1 MKRLLYILSFVLI
14 ALSCTDE
21 LTEVKPI
28 LDSNKVTVDLS
39 VSIPEA
45 HPATKAFGDNPTVDN
60 LYLAVFDE
68 SGFLVEYVKANPL
81 ESATTND
88 TEYKYSVK
96 LTLSETAR
104 IIHFIANAP
113 ETIRFGREEEVI
125 TSLYTSGTNDAYWY
139 RKEIAKIE
147 AADPNAKDLT
157 PAESTINALSNIPLV
172 RNFAKIVVKTA
183 ADCDFTL
190 TSYAVFN
197 TPTQGS
203 IAAYNRSKG
212 EFVDYPGKSFET
224 LIGKEEGYDAFV
236 PGSAE
241 LNTEVS
247 VNAFKTTPA
256 YVYERETP
264 INNPAY
270 VLVYGTY
277 GGKNVYYKVDLRD
290 QSGKYFPILRNFQYT
305 VTINSVTRDGYLTP
319 EDAVKYG
326 GSGDIS
332 TSVDENIVSLTNISD
347 GEVRLSVEYTSKV
360 LVTEDNVPL
369 WYKFE
374 TLGSAVLKK
383 VTIKLA
389 NDGNAISGI
398 VANGGTITEY
408 VDNNPI
414 SNEKRTITV
423 DPAQIGA
430 AQKTGS
436 LLIIAE
442 YELNGSHHTIQRK
455 VSYTLTAPYEME
467 VKCVPGEVD
476 KKINEAFDLNITIP
490 DGLGSS
496 MFPLAFNI
504 EAQNLSITPDN
515 DNLPVITGI
524 SNIPGVQKS
533 AFWFVKYLTKEEYY
547 ALDVVDGKRTVQCH
561 FKTNKAESATNIY
574 VTNRYFVAYVND
586 IFPSTTGLVPYD
598 VDYLGNYSKSFV
610 NLDFSVDPIGMGIGK
625 ATTFTFD
632 MTAVPDGNV
641 TVTLIN
647 AQPADGETDL
657 INGRVDANGNAVFDY
672 NTTSRSGSFDLI
684 TTTDDDAVI
693 VKLEASHFK
702 PVEAEVGRDW
712 MHFKNL
718 TISPNRLLQGIG
730 KSASISFT
738 MADNDVD
745 FASNTVT
752 ITLVGLKDANGKS
765 TLTVKPSTKTVTID
779 GLVTT
784 TVADEVKF
792 TVSATGYKDE
802 SATKT
807 RSRGSFSNLTFSQDG
822 KTVTS
827 LPSST
832 SQNVDFSFE
841 MSDYEDGM
849 PVTVELEG
857 LESTDNTLTRSTTY
871 TYTVNGTGKQTIKL
885 KTVAGLAECWV
896 KLSADGFDVSEQKKI
911 QLVDKQTVTASLTFD
926 KINKRTSSTNQTQ
939 VWTENDITFTN
950 NKNKSKTNVSNE
962 YNPIHLYSNQNVI
975 VSVPSGG
982 VITKIVFTCSSNNN
996 AKTLQSTIGDS
1007 ATRSGSIVT
1016 VTVGGTSSEYTISSL
1031 NDEVKL
1037 SSISVTYDKKV

>member
-1 MKRLLYILSFVLI
+1 MI

-21 LTEVKPI
+21 LTELKPV
-28 LDSNKVTVDLS
+28 LDSDKVTVDFTVL
-39 VSIPEA
+39 IPEGQN
-45 HPATKAFGDNPTVDN
+45 PTKAFGDNPNVRN

-68 SGFLVEYVKANPL
+68 NRFLVEYVKADPL
-81 ESATTND
+81 QLASTNE
-88 TEYKYSVK
+88 TRYKYSVT
-96 LTLSETAR
+96 LTLSDTKR

-113 ETIRFGREEEVI
+113 ETIRYGRDEEVI

-139 RKEIAKIE
+139 RKEIDKIK
-147 AADPNAKDLT
+147 ASNPDASTLT
-157 PAESTINALSNIPLV
+157 PTQETIDALSEIPLV
-172 RNFAKIVVKTA
+172 RNFAKIVVQTA
-183 ADCDFTL
+183 ADCDFEL

-224 LIGKEEGYDAFV
+224 LIGKEEDEEGYDAFV

-241 LNTEVS
+241 LNTEVN

-305 VTINSVTRDGYLTP
+305 VTINSVTRDGYPTP

-374 TLGSAVLKK
+374 TLGDAELDK

-389 NDGNAISGI
+389 DDDKDALSGI
-398 VANGGTITEY
+398 GREGSSATESMIVDEEPVPNAKKTI
-408 VDNNPI
+408 VVN
-414 SNEKRTITV
+414 
-423 DPAQIGA
+423 PAQIGA

-442 YELNGSHHTIQRK
+442 YILNGSRHTIQRK

-467 VKCVPGEVD
+467 IKCVPGEVD

-515 DNLPVITGI
+515 DNLPVTTGI
-524 SNIPGVQKS
+524 SNIPNANKS

-547 ALDVVDGKRTVQCH
+547 ALPVVSGKRTVQCH

-574 VTNRYFVAYVND
+574 VTNTYFVAYVND
-586 IFPSTTGLVPYD
+586 ILPSTTGLVPYD
-598 VDYLGNYSKSFV
+598 VDYLGNYSRYFENLRFSGNNKIPTGVDKRSTVSFELSEIPQEGFV
-610 NLDFSVDPIGMGIGK
+610 
-625 ATTFTFD
+625 
-632 MTAVPDGNV
+632 NV

-647 AQPADGETDL
+647 AKPANDETRL
-657 INGRVDANGNAVFDY
+657 VPMGTDANGNPIFSYIADED
-672 NTTSRSGSFDLI
+672 NTSFDII
-684 TTTDDDAVI
+684 TRNENGSVE
-693 VKLEASHFK
+693 VKLEASHFA
-702 PVEAEVGRDW
+702 PASATATR
-712 MHFKNL
+712 
-718 TISPNRLLQGIG
+718 G
-730 KSASISFT
+730 KMSF
-738 MADNDVD
+738 AGKFVD
-745 FASNTVT
+745 GNGDEIDEMDPEETVFYEFTGYTAGTAVTVT
-752 ITLVGLKDANGKS
+752 FNGLAF
-765 TLTVKPSTKTVTID
+765 
-779 GLVTT
+779 
-784 TVADEVKF
+784 A
-792 TVSATGYKDE
+792 
-802 SATKT
+802 
-807 RSRGSFSNLTFSQDG
+807 
-822 KTVTS
+822 
-827 LPSST
+827 
-832 SQNVDFSFE
+832 
-841 MSDYEDGM
+841 DGM
-849 PVTVELEG
+849 PNDGQWTQSGNSYTFTPNETDITTIKLVATTEQDENSVTLSATDY
-857 LESTDNTLTRSTTY
+857 ESLTSTIEQINAIIIPAGKLVMTLSGSGMGGYATFSNGGTITMYTSNGTQIAAY
-871 TYTVNGTGKQTIKL
+871 TYT
-885 KTVAGLAECWV
+885 
-896 KLSADGFDVSEQKKI
+896 
-911 QLVDKQTVTASLTFD
+911 
-926 KINKRTSSTNQTQ
+926 R
-939 VWTENDITFTN
+939 
-950 NKNKSKTNVSNE
+950 
-962 YNPIHLYSNQNVI
+962 
-975 VSVPSGG
+975 
-982 VITKIVFTCSSNNN
+982 SNNN
-996 AKTLQSTIGDS
+996 RTATNNQGIELQGVTG
-1007 ATRSGSIVT
+1007 ATTVYVT
-1016 VTVGGTSSEYTISSL
+1016 YSVSSMWGGTTTYKSANFTV
-1031 NDEVKL
+1031 NDAIDENG
-1037 SSISVTYDKKV
+1037 VTSNLQN

>member
-45 HPATKAFGDNPTVDN
+45 HPATKAFGDNPKVDN

-157 PAESTINALSNIPLV
+157 AAKSTINALSKIPLV
-172 RNFAKIVVKTA
+172 RNFAKIVVQTA
-183 ADCDFTL
+183 DSDFTL

-212 EFVDYPGKSFET
+212 KFVDYPGKSFET
-224 LIGKEEGYDAFV
+224 LIGKEEDEEGYDAFV

-305 VTINSVTRDGYLTP
+305 VTINSVTRDGYPTP

-374 TLGSAVLKK
+374 TLGDAELDK

-389 NDGNAISGI
+389 DDDKDALSGI
-398 VANGGTITEY
+398 GREGSSATESMI
-408 VDNNPI
+408 VDEEPE
-414 SNEKRTITV
+414 SNAKKIIIV
-423 DPAQIGA
+423 NPAQIGA

-442 YELNGSHHTIQRK
+442 YILNGSRHTIQRK

-467 VKCVPGEVD
+467 IKCIPAKVPYG
-476 KKINEAFDLNITIP
+476 INESFDLSITIP
-490 DGLGSS
+490 DGLGPS
-496 MFPLAFNI
+496 MFPLEFNI
-504 EAQNLSITPDN
+504 EAENLSITPDN
-515 DNLPVITGI
+515 DNMPVATGV
-524 SNIPGVQKS
+524 STIPGKQKS
-533 AFWFVKYLTKEEYY
+533 SFWFVKTLKKEEY
-547 ALDVVDGKRTVQCH
+547 DVLPAANGIKTFLCH
-561 FKTNKAESATNIY
+561 FKTNTATSATNIY
-574 VTNRYFVAYVND
+574 ATNPYFVAYVDD
-586 IFPSTTGLVPYD
+586 IFSNITSRVPYD
-598 VDYLGNYSKSFV
+598 VDYLGNYGQKSFENLRFSGNNKIPTGVDKRSTVSFELSEMPQDGYV
-610 NLDFSVDPIGMGIGK
+610 NI
-625 ATTFTFD
+625 
-632 MTAVPDGNV
+632 

-647 AQPADGETDL
+647 AKPADGETRL
-657 INGRVDANGNAVFDY
+657 TPMGTDANGNPVFSYVAEDE
-672 NTTSRSGSFDLI
+672 NDNSFDI
-684 TTTDDDAVI
+684 VARNENGSVE
-693 VKLEASHFK
+693 VKLEASEFIT
-702 PVEAEVGRDW
+702 ASATATR
-712 MHFKNL
+712 
-718 TISPNRLLQGIG
+718 G
-730 KSASISFT
+730 KMSF
-738 MADNDVD
+738 AGKFVD
-745 FASNTVT
+745 ENGDEIDEMDPEETVFYEFTGYTAGTAVTVT
-752 ITLVGLKDANGKS
+752 FNGLAF
-765 TLTVKPSTKTVTID
+765 
-779 GLVTT
+779 
-784 TVADEVKF
+784 A
-792 TVSATGYKDE
+792 
-802 SATKT
+802 
-807 RSRGSFSNLTFSQDG
+807 
-822 KTVTS
+822 
-827 LPSST
+827 
-832 SQNVDFSFE
+832 
-841 MSDYEDGM
+841 DGM
-849 PVTVELEG
+849 PNDGQWTQSGNSYTFTPRKTDITTIELVATTEQDENSVTLSATDY
-857 LESTDNTLTRSTTY
+857 ESLTSTIEQINAIIIPTGNLIVPNNNY
-871 TYTVNGTGKQTIKL
+871 TYYIYKSDPGNSTNITELASFDDIESKTESNGWYPTTIYFNGSDIEL
-885 KTVAGLAECWV
+885 SSVSPDDTLYIRYSIRGNWGNYTYYVASF
-896 KLSADGFDVSEQKKI
+896 KLSEAVKGQ
-911 QLVDKQTVTASLTFD
+911 VTLNF
-926 KINKRTSSTNQTQ
+926 QQ
-939 VWTENDITFTN
+939 VRN
-950 NKNKSKTNVSNE
+950 
-962 YNPIHLYSNQNVI
+962 
-975 VSVPSGG
+975 
-982 VITKIVFTCSSNNN
+982 
-996 AKTLQSTIGDS
+996 
-1007 ATRSGSIVT
+1007 
-1016 VTVGGTSSEYTISSL
+1016 
-1031 NDEVKL
+1031 
-1037 SSISVTYDKKV
+1037 